1 MGRISFKTSV
11 EAIFEFAWNLLRVVL
26 LSAVLNPVVWWLW
39 ALIAPKSAVK
49 LLNYIARH
57 NKKTLRYS
65 GRVWFFFDRLVI
77 KILPWRSKRYFY
89 QKFNPDY
96 MSDKQKARA
105 YREGWLDKQKLTD
118 AAKDI
123 VWNYSMLHWR
133 DLATGK
139 LSLEQFANVLYS
151 NEEETLRI
159 HLEAQTPSKD
169 KMEYLLG
176 HVAKN
181 QSTSTVAI
189 MKKAVSKYGL
199 HPELIKQVFEQ
210 ALYVQ
215 IKDTVMSAIDEYQE
229 VEIVKSLENKQ
240 YEWQMYLR
248 SHVGAELKLS
258 AQRVLTQQQFKTY
271 VLQNKRFNVDLLWE
285 WMNDTVKREWVV
297 DHVKSLLKSGSAS
310 EAIKALVKADKW
322 WREKLF
328 EI

>member
-65 GRVWFFFDRLVI
+65 GRVWFFFARLVI
-77 KILPWRSKRYFY
+77 KILPWRCKRYFY
-89 QKFNPDY
+89 QQFNPDY

-123 VWNYSMLHWR
+123 VWNYSIRYWS
-133 DLATGK
+133 DLAAGN
-139 LSLEQFANVLYS
+139 LSLEQFANVLNS
-151 NEEETLRI
+151 GEEETLQI

-181 QSTSTVAI
+181 RSTSTVAI

-199 HPELIKQVFEQ
+199 HPELIKQVFSQ
-210 ALYVQ
+210 AQYVT
-215 IKDTVMSAIDEYQE
+215 IKDEVMSAIDEYQE
-229 VEIVKSLENKQ
+229 VEMVRSLKNKR
-240 YEWQMYLR
+240 YDWQMYLMN
-248 SHVGAELKLS
+248 HVYGELKLS
-258 AQRVLTQQQFKTY
+258 AQRALTKQQFIEY
-271 VLQNKRFNVDLLWE
+271 VARNKQFNVDLLWE
-285 WMNDTVKREWVV
+285 WMNDTVKREWVAE
-297 DHVKSLLKSGSAS
+297 HVKFLLKSGSAS
-310 EAIKALVKADKW
+310 EAIKALVKADNW